1 MLYLKQMSTIGR
13 RILLVDDDEQLVTLL
28 SIRLTKAGYAV
39 TVATTAEDGYQKAQH
54 DDYDVIV
61 LDLILPR
68 ISGLEVCA
76 KLRARGILT
85 PVLILSGQTQ
95 KEVIIRGLNAG
106 ADDYL
111 TKPFNDGE
119 LVARLKA
126 LLRRNKKTFGSLS
139 LERSGLTLDVKN
151 RTARCDEKSIILTK
165 KETLLLKR
173 LMSDAPEPVPRLTLL
188 QDVWGIGDA
197 HASNR
202 LDVYVR
208 RLRKKLETLCCDAC
222 VHTVR
227 SGGYYFGKT
236 PAALSATPVTK

>member
-1 MLYLKQMSTIGR
+1 MSTIGK

-28 SIRLTKAGYAV
+28 SIRLARAGYVV
-39 TVATTAEDGYQKAQH
+39 TASTTADDGYQKAVQG
-54 DDYDVIV
+54 DYDVVV
-61 LDLILPR
+61 LDLMLPR
-68 ISGLEVCA
+68 ISGLEICA
-76 KLRARGILT
+76 KLRSRGVLT

-95 KEVIIRGLNAG
+95 KEVVIRGLNAG

-119 LVARLKA
+119 LIARLRA
-126 LLRRNKKTFGSLS
+126 LLRRNKKAFGSLS
-139 LERSGLTLDVKN
+139 LERSGLTLDVQN
-151 RTARCDEKSIILTK
+151 RTARTEGASIILTR

-173 LMSDAPEPVPRLTLL
+173 LMAEAPEPVSRLALL

-208 RLRKKLETLCCDAC
+208 RLRKKLEILGGEEY

-227 SGGYYFGKT
+227 SGGYYFGKL
-236 PAALSATPVTK
+236 AASVVTAKQD

>member
-1 MLYLKQMSTIGR
+1 MSTIGK
-13 RILLVDDDEQLVTLL
+13 RILLVDDDEQLVALL

-39 TVATTAEDGYQKAQH
+39 TAATTAEDGYQKAQH
-54 DDYDVIV
+54 SDYDVIV
-61 LDLILPR
+61 LDLLLPR
-68 ISGLEVCA
+68 VSGLEVCA
-76 KLRARGILT
+76 KLRARGVLT

-95 KEVIIRGLNAG
+95 KEIVIRGLNAG

-119 LVARLKA
+119 LIARIRA
-126 LLRRNKKTFGSLS
+126 LLRRNKKAFGSLS
-139 LERSGLTLDVKN
+139 LERNGLMLDVQN
-151 RTARCDEKSIILTK
+151 RSARFEGTSIILTK

-173 LMSDAPEPVPRLTLL
+173 LMSEAPEPVSRLALL
-188 QDVWGIGDA
+188 QGVWGIGDT

-208 RLRKKLETLCCDAC
+208 RLRKKLEALDGDVY

-227 SGGYYFGKT
+227 SGGYYFGTKPARQ
-236 PAALSATPVTK
+236 PAAQ

>member
-1 MLYLKQMSTIGR
+1 MSTVGR

-28 SIRLTKAGYAV
+28 SIRLTKAGYIV
-39 TVATTAEDGYQKAQH
+39 TAATTAEDGYQKAQH
-54 DDYDVIV
+54 NDYDVIV
-61 LDLILPR
+61 LDLMLPR
-68 ISGLEVCA
+68 ISGLEICA

-95 KEVIIRGLNAG
+95 KEVVIRGLNAG

-126 LLRRNKKTFGSLS
+126 LLRRNKKAFGSLS
-139 LERSGLTLDVKN
+139 LERNGMTLDVQN
-151 RTARCDEKSIILTK
+151 RTVRCDDNSIILTK

-173 LMSDAPEPVPRLTLL
+173 LMSEAPEPVSRLALL

-208 RLRKKLETLCCDAC
+208 RLRKKLEGLCSDTY

-227 SGGYYFGKT
+227 SGGYYFGKA
-236 PAALSATPVTK
+236 PVARAAASTAKKD

>member
-1 MLYLKQMSTIGR
+1 MSTIGR

-28 SIRLTKAGYAV
+28 SIRLAKTGYMV
-39 TVATTAEDGYQKAQH
+39 TAATTAEDGYQKALY

-61 LDLILPR
+61 LDLMLPR

-76 KLRARGILT
+76 KLRARGVLT

-95 KEVIIRGLNAG
+95 KEVVIRGLNAG

-119 LVARLKA
+119 LIARLKA
-126 LLRRNKKTFGSLS
+126 LLRRNKKAFGSLS
-139 LERSGLTLDVKN
+139 LERSGLMLDVQN
-151 RTARCDEKSIILTK
+151 RTARCDSISVVLTK

-173 LMSDAPEPVPRLTLL
+173 LMSEAPAPVSRLALL

-202 LDVYVR
+202 LDVYIR
-208 RLRKKLETLCCDAC
+208 RLRKKLDALCGETY

-227 SGGYYFGKT
+227 GGGYYFGKVSVAL
-236 PAALSATPVTK
+236 PAAPVSKQG

>member
-1 MLYLKQMSTIGR
+1 MSTIGK

-39 TVATTAEDGYQKAQH
+39 TVSTTADDGYQNAVAG
-54 DDYDVIV
+54 DYDVIV
-61 LDLILPR
+61 LDLMLPR
-68 ISGLEVCA
+68 ISGLDICA

-95 KEVIIRGLNAG
+95 KEVVVRGLNAG

-119 LVARLKA
+119 LIARIRA
-126 LLRRNKKTFGSLS
+126 LLRRNKKAFGSLS
-139 LERSGLTLDVKN
+139 LERSGLTLDVQN
-151 RTARCDEKSIILTK
+151 RTARTAEASIILTK

-173 LMSDAPEPVPRLTLL
+173 LMSEAPEPVSRLALL

-208 RLRKKLETLCCDAC
+208 RLRKKLHVLGGEGY

-227 SGGYYFGKT
+227 SGGYYFGLKSAHQ
-236 PAALSATPVTK
+236 PAGR